1 MLTQPFG
8 FLSPAGGGNDP
19 LAGYSVWIDFADT
32 STMNLS
38 GTAITSITNKT
49 DTGASTVG
57 FTPRAGMTVEYDAA
71 KKALDGGASSIG
83 YFLEEGTLGNEL
95 FYPGGAWNF
104 SSVEQTLCTITS
116 EASFRGQPFGWEANL
131 KQCQQI
137 FFNDSLGERSAQFDS
152 PESQMTGFTNDNTK
166 DCLMFN
172 IVYNTAIGGADVYQ
186 GVHQA
191 TGQTVSGTRSWS
203 VPGGLATGADTSKI
217 GGTSRSSNTFYGF
230 TGYIYAVLQYP
241 FALTGTQITDLS
253 TWAEGYYGLT
263 LS

>member
-32 STMNLS
+32 STINLS
-38 GTAITSITNKT
+38 GTAITQITNKT

-57 FTPRAGMTVEYDAA
+57 FTPRPGMTVEYDAA
-71 KKALDGGASSIG
+71 KKALDGGASSTA

-95 FYPGGAWNF
+95 FYPGGSFNF
-104 SSVEQTLCTITS
+104 GTVEQTLITITS

-137 FFNDSLGERSAQFDS
+137 FFNDSSGDRTGQFDA
-152 PESQMTGFTNDNTK
+152 PEPQITGITNDNTK

-172 IVYNTAIGGADVYQ
+172 TVYNA
-186 GVHQA
+186 
-191 TGQTVSGTRSWS
+191 TVSSADQFRTFYRGATEQSNALTSWTLA
-203 VPGGLATGADTSKI
+203 GLNSGADTSKI
-217 GGTSRSSNTFYGF
+217 GGTSRSANTFYGF

-241 FALTGTQITDLS
+241 FALDTTQRDAVT
-253 TWAEGYYGLT
+253 TWATDYYGLT
-263 LS
+263 LQ